1 MDRKDIYEHLA
12 KIYLDASS
20 KTKKKRKA
28 KVHHKLIE
36 HIQHPVAVGV
46 IVFLALAS
54 VTAFFIPRFKRYSSQ
69 IALVFRDEAIKIN
82 FNFDPAKKEIYT
94 VKFND
99 LNFSKYK
106 SIGFSLRKVN
116 REDTVSLRVE
126 LTNSFREKAEIYLK
140 DIPLSWTDYNI
151 PLSEFRTITDWSEV
165 DSLAFIVEEWNTVK
179 KKGIVYIDNVRI
191 IK

>member
-20 KTKKKRKA
+20 KTKKKKKA

-36 HIQHPVAVGV
+36 HIQRPFAVG
-46 IVFLALAS
+46 ILVFLALAAA
-54 VTAFFIPRFKRYSSQ
+54 TAVLFPRYQRYSSQ
-69 IALVFRDEAIKIN
+69 LALVFRDEAIKIN
-82 FNFDPAKKEIYT
+82 FNFDPAKKEIYS

-106 SIGFSLRKVN
+106 WVAFSLRKVN

-140 DIPLSWTDYNI
+140 DIPLSWTDYKI
-151 PLSEFRTITDWSEV
+151 PLSEFKTITDWSEV

-191 IK
+191 LK